1 MTSVTDVCNM
11 ALSEAQ
17 SRTLING
24 FPPID
29 NSVAAVQAGIFYS
42 AKTRALLRAANWDF
56 ARKQVLG
63 ALLKQAFINGQPSAD
78 PPPQPWLFCY
88 AVPDDCL
95 RVRFLIQ
102 FQQPQAGGIPFTTGP
117 QNVINPT
124 YATTSV
130 PFVIANVPQASGQ
143 PQKVLLTNMQNAY
156 IVYTCDLS
164 QTPDM
169 WDSLFLSGV
178 TATLAAYFVAA
189 LSGDKALLAT
199 QIQAAKGVL
208 DSARGMNGNEGMP
221 NQDHEPDWI
230 RIRTSGGWGGGWT
243 YGAGAAAP
251 ATGGYDTM
259 GFPGGLN
266 Y

>member
-1 MTSVTDVCNM
+1 MNPTTVCNI
-11 ALSEAQ
+11 ALGEAQ
-17 SRTLING
+17 SRTTISG

-29 NSVAAVQAGIFYS
+29 NSPAAVQAGLFFTP
-42 AKTRALLRAANWDF
+42 KTQALLRAANWDF
-56 ARKQVLG
+56 ARRQEAGTLIQ
-63 ALLKQAFINGQPSAD
+63 QAFINGSPSSD
-78 PPPQPWLFCY
+78 PPPQPWLY
-88 AVPDDCL
+88 SYQYPSDAL

-102 FQQPQAGGIPFTTGP
+102 YQQPQAGGVPFTTGP
-117 QNVINPT
+117 QNVINPA

-130 PFVIANVPQASGQ
+130 PFVVANVPQASGQ
-143 PQKVLLTNMQNAY
+143 PRKLILTNMQNAY

-189 LSGDKALLAT
+189 LAGDKGLLAT

-208 DSARGMNGNEGMP
+208 DSARSMNGSESISNV
-221 NQDHEPDWI
+221 DHFPDWLT
-230 RIRTSGGWGGGWT
+230 IRTSGGWGGGWM
-243 YGAGAAAP
+243 YGAGAATP
-251 ATGGYDTM
+251 SPCGYDTM
-259 GFPGGLN
+259 GFPGGIF